1 MKMTK
6 KQCAIVTDNLDV
18 VTVALRSLHVQ
29 HDTHLKQDLFQEG
42 CLILCTIV
50 MQSAIFNR
58 KLAYTVIRNRMLDF
72 LRKNQTWYRY
82 NSITDTPADRPI
94 DDLEHKL
101 VSNIQYSELIKK
113 IDSSILNKDSTK
125 YKGVVA
131 LHYKA
136 NGYSN
141 CDIAKMYRVPCNHVS
156 AWLSKVRS
164 DPKICSEILAAG

>member
-1 MKMTK
+1 MTK
-6 KQCAIVTDNLDV
+6 KQREIVTENIDV
-18 VTVALRSLHVQ
+18 VAVALRSLHVQ
-29 HDTHLKQDLFQEG
+29 SDTHLKQDLFQEG

-50 MQSAIFNR
+50 MRSAIFNR
-58 KLAYTVIRNRMLDF
+58 KLAYTVIRNRMLDY
-72 LRKNQTWYRY
+72 LRKNKTWYRY
-82 NSITDTPADRPI
+82 NSITDTLEDKSI
-94 DDLEHKL
+94 DDLEHQL
-101 VSNIQYSELIKK
+101 VSDLQYAELMDK
-113 IDSSILNKDSTK
+113 ISSAIMNKNSTK